1 MRLRRWT
8 FAVIAALLLTL
19 GAALAAT
26 PETAPAERDA
36 LADAAASDARP
47 GTALLGPLRIRDM
60 TPFNLLR
67 LDMLPA
73 HAVEAGVGS
82 WAIEANVSFSN
93 TFVMSDNVRKYLQDR
108 GGRAPLSA
116 EDAEAIL
123 TMGED
128 AFYVDG
134 EFGLLEVTG
143 HYRFARRTSAYVT
156 FSVYSFSGG
165 FMDGTIEGFHNAF
178 DLENAGRDLVARR
191 QFQTVLALDGIQQVA
206 LEAPVGTGFG
216 DPVVGLRHA
225 IPLGGSRWGLVLEG
239 EAKIA
244 YRGER
249 LFLSTGTNDYGLQ
262 LALQGK
268 FRRQAVYLSAS
279 VVSTDGQV
287 FGIPIERRIVPTLT
301 AAWELGLTE
310 HANFIGQLYAS
321 QSTVRDSE
329 VEVIQAD
336 KYQASL
342 GLRSHR
348 GRLIYGFAF
357 TENLKNFENTPDIG
371 LSLSV
376 AWAALRPA
384 SAHAAAAP
392 LPDPGTE
399 RP

>member
-8 FAVIAALLLTL
+8 FAAIAALLLTS
-19 GAALAAT
+19 GAAQADT
-26 PETAPAERDA
+26 PDDT
-36 LADAAASDARP
+36 RP

-82 WAIEANVSFSN
+82 WALEANVSFSN
-93 TFVMSDNVRKYLQDR
+93 TFVMSDNVRRYLQDR

-116 EDAEAIL
+116 EDAAAIL
-123 TMGED
+123 SMGED

-134 EFGLLEVTG
+134 EFDLLEMTA
-143 HYRFARRTSAYVT
+143 HYRFARRTSGSVT
-156 FSVYSFSGG
+156 FSAYSFSGG

-178 DLENAGRDLVARR
+178 DLENAGRDRVARR
-191 QFQTVLALDGIQQVA
+191 KFQTVMAIERVEQVA
-206 LEAPVGTGFG
+206 LDAPVGTGLG
-216 DPVVGLRHA
+216 DPVLGLRQA
-225 IPLGGSRWGLVLEG
+225 IPLGGSRWGLVVSG

-249 LFLSTGTNDYGLQ
+249 LFLSTGTNDYGMQ

-279 VVSTDGQV
+279 AVSTDGRV
-287 FGIPIERRIVPTLT
+287 FGIPLERRIVPTLT
-301 AAWELGLTE
+301 AAWEAGLTG
-310 HANFIGQLYAS
+310 HTNFIGQIYAS
-321 QSTVRDSE
+321 RSTVRDSS

-348 GRLIYGFAF
+348 GRLIYGFAV
-357 TENLKNFENTPDIG
+357 TENLKNFENTPDVG
-371 LSLSV
+371 LSLSM
-376 AWAALRPA
+376 AWAALRPLTWPA
-384 SAHAAAAP
+384 GS
-392 LPDPGTE
+392 
-399 RP
+399 